1 MPERSDTGRKRG
13 CRERARAAAALLA
26 VFQLCGTGV
35 VAAQP
40 ANRPDP
46 PPVREL
52 DPESAERLHN
62 GMLELRQLE
71 RENDRAGAI
80 RVGEDLLHRF
90 PDEPRVEEALIRL
103 YRLDGRE
110 DKLVRLLTRR
120 VERDPNDLNQARE
133 LATSLLGLGKQAQA
147 QSILQKVI
155 AANPADEARYRMA
168 AALFRAHRNLDQ
180 AALIYRQGRKAI
192 GRETLFAIELAQ
204 LEEARGDYTAAM
216 SEYLL
221 LVMDP
226 EQRPRARRKIVHMLE
241 SVENPNEVL
250 SRVQDL
256 QHKHPKSAAVQD
268 IAATAYLQAGKLD
281 EAFTAVQA
289 ADRYAGDQGEHLLE
303 LGKMALQTVEGQPVN
318 LERARLGVRVL
329 QLLPK
334 AHPESNLIPEASRLL
349 AEGLVAV
356 ARQVPQPATRQEL
369 LREAVQALDMTV
381 ADKRF
386 ANLRGDAMALKALI
400 LFEDLGQPQAAIE
413 TFQALIA
420 DLHERGEPDQVV
432 RVQMALCLAALGK
445 FGEARTELQ
454 AVAGPDS
461 LWAAES
467 QLDSRPGRGRRPV
480 APEALGRARA
490 RYQLAEL
497 DLIEGQYERAI
508 DGFAALAAQAP
519 EDRMSNDCLDLAL
532 ILTEASMGDTVG
544 VHRYS
549 QYRGAIMRRDPA
561 AARAELVALVAEPK
575 ESALHALAL
584 YQLANDCRDSGD
596 TAQALEKYGEL
607 VQIHAEHR
615 LAPRALE
622 AIGDLQRQKL
632 GHPELAVQSYERILM
647 DYPDDLFLDDV
658 REKLLAARQAQKEQT
673 DATP

>member
-1 MPERSDTGRKRG
+1 M
-13 CRERARAAAALLA
+13 RERLNAGPSSGRRARGAWAAAALLA
-26 VFQLCGTGV
+26 AFQLYGAG
-35 VAAQP
+35 ARAQP
-40 ANRPDP
+40 AHPPAP
-46 PPVREL
+46 PPAREL

-71 RENDRAGAI
+71 RENDRPGAI

-90 PDEPRVEEALIRL
+90 PDEPRIEEALMRL

-120 VERDPNDLNQARE
+120 VERDPNDLNEARE
-133 LATSLLGLGKQAQA
+133 LTTALLGLGKQAQA
-147 QSILQKVI
+147 LSVLQKVI

-168 AALFRAHRNLDQ
+168 AALLRAHRNLDQ
-180 AALIYRQGRKAI
+180 AAEIYRQGRKAI
-192 GRETLFAIELAQ
+192 GRETLFATELAQ
-204 LEEARGDYTAAM
+204 LEEARGDYAAAM
-216 SEYLL
+216 GEYLL

-226 EQRPRARRKIVHMLE
+226 DQRPRARRKVVHMLE
-241 SVENPNEVL
+241 TVGNPNEVV
-250 SRVQDL
+250 SRVQEL

-268 IAATAYLQAGKLD
+268 IAATVYLQVGKLD
-281 EAFTAVQA
+281 DAFAAVQA

-303 LGKMALQTVEGQPVN
+303 LGKLALQTDEGKPAN
-318 LERARLGVRVL
+318 PERARLGVRVL

-334 AHPESNLIPEASRLL
+334 AHPDSNLIPEASRLM

-369 LREAVQALDMTV
+369 LHEAVKALDMTL

-386 ANLRGDAMALKALI
+386 ANLRSDAMALKALI

-432 RVQMALCLAALGK
+432 RVQMALCMVALGK
-445 FGEARTELQ
+445 FDAARTELQ
-454 AVAGPDS
+454 AVVGADTLGADPGS
-461 LWAAES
+461 
-467 QLDSRPGRGRRPV
+467 DSRPGQGKRPV

-490 RYQLAEL
+490 RYHLAEL
-497 DLIEGQYERAI
+497 DLVEGQYDRAI
-508 DGFAALAAQAP
+508 DGFAALAEQAP
-519 EDRMSNDCLDLAL
+519 EDRMANDCLDLAL
-532 ILTEASMGDTVG
+532 TLTEASLGDTVG

-549 QYRGAIMRRDPA
+549 LYRGAILRRDPT
-561 AARAELVALVAEPK
+561 AARGELTALVTEHK

-584 YQLANDCRDSGD
+584 YQLANDYRDSGD

-607 VQIHAEHR
+607 VQEHPQHR

-622 AIGDLQRQKL
+622 AIGDLQREKL

-647 DYPDDLFLDDV
+647 EYPDDLFLDDV
-658 REKLLAARQAQKEQT
+658 REKLLAARQTQKEPS